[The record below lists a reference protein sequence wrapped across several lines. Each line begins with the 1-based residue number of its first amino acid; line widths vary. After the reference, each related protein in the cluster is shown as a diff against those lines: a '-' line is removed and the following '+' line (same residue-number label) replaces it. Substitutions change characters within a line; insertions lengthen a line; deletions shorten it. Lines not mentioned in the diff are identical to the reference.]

1 MHVCIYICHGCKYI
15 TRHIYMSACMCARVL
30 YTINHDD
37 SVYVCLLI
45 VSVSFWYLVSFL
57 IIRDHANYG
66 PKSLKMALRI

>member
-1 MHVCIYICHGCKYI
+1 
-15 TRHIYMSACMCARVL
+15 MSACMCARVL